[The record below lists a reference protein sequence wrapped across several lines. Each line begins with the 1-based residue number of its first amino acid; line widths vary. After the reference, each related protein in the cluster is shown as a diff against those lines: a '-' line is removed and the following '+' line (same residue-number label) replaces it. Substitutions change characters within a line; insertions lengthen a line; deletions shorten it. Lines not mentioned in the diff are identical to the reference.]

1 MVALYTCR
9 GVLVLPV
16 CTPRVP
22 WHSCSP
28 AVVLLISHVVY
39 TPWMSCHSCS
49 TAEVLSTS
57 HVELV
62 TRLMRLAGACCCSAL
77 GLLLNACCS
86 CDFTAGV
93 RPFFAIT
100 LLACLAAAII
110 PTAVDLVPYAFSA
123 SRPVPALQGPCG
135 APVPAITP
143 MVRIADDYVRAMLIR
158 STTPLV
164 CIILRTVPALP
175 VSYGATV
182 STITPLVCLDAY
194 GNRSLHVRTTLRCL
208 VDSSGAAV
216 LPITWYTAGA
226 CHRCLRSERLILS
239 HDIFVS
245 RGQCRRRRF
254 SWRCQF
260 LGAVGLLRRCYL
272 CVRRALNFRATLR
285 V

>member
-110 PTAVDLVPYAFSA
+110 STAVDLVPYAFSA

-143 MVRIADDYVRAMLIR
+143 MVRIADDYVRAMLI
-158 STTPLV
+158 L
-164 CIILRTVPALP
+164 
-175 VSYGATV
+175 
-182 STITPLVCLDAY
+182 
-194 GNRSLHVRTTLRCL
+194 SLIH
-208 VDSSGAAV
+208 
-216 LPITWYTAGA
+216 I
-226 CHRCLRSERLILS
+226 
-239 HDIFVS
+239 
-245 RGQCRRRRF
+245 
-254 SWRCQF
+254 
-260 LGAVGLLRRCYL
+260 
-272 CVRRALNFRATLR
+272 
-285 V
+285 